1 MSILIKRL
9 QIKGEIMN
17 YKIIMPNK
25 NDAEEM
31 FVYLHQVGSET
42 DFLLF
47 GEEGIPMS
55 LEAERDF
62 LENINKSEYSRM
74 LIIKD
79 GKKII
84 ANGFI
89 RSNPRLRIKHKA
101 EIAISVLKPYWG
113 MGVGSLLLKALIDYA
128 KSTGFIE
135 TIYLDVVS
143 ENKRAIRLYEKFGF
157 KSYGINKN
165 AAKVNQKYYDWLM
178 MRLDLDRRNEEL

>member
-1 MSILIKRL
+1 
-9 QIKGEIMN
+9 MN
-17 YKIIMPNK
+17 YKILMPTRE
-25 NDAEEM
+25 DAEEM

-55 LEAERDF
+55 LEEERNF

-74 LIIKD
+74 FIIKD
-79 GKKII
+79 AEKII

-89 RSNPRLRIKHKA
+89 RANPRLRIKHKA

-113 MGVGSLLLKALIDYA
+113 KGVGSLLLKALIDYA
-128 KSTGFIE
+128 KSTGIIE

-143 ENKRAIRLYEKFGF
+143 ENTRAIKLYEKFGF
-157 KSYGINKN
+157 VSYGVNKH
-165 AAKVNQKYYDWLM
+165 AAKVNDKYYDWLM
-178 MRLDLDRRNEEL
+178 MRLDLN